1 MKSQRKRGNPHE
13 KYVKLGPAA
22 VARPAA
28 VKLELKVHSWED
40 EARSTLRS
48 YMRRHNVS
56 FKTLAARLAERGVK
70 DSQVNL
76 SNKVGRGKFSLAF
89 FMQCCDAMGIDL
101 TGRKK
106 ESSQPAGEKG

>member
-1 MKSQRKRGNPHE
+1 MQ
-13 KYVKLGPAA
+13 
-22 VARPAA
+22 
-28 VKLELKVHSWED
+28 SWED

-56 FKTLAARLAERGVK
+56 FKTLAARLEERGVK

-89 FMQCCDAMGIDL
+89 FMQCCDAMGVDL
-101 TGRKK
+101 SGRKM
-106 ESSQPAGEKG
+106 EPSQSDGGKG

>member
-1 MKSQRKRGNPHE
+1 M
-13 KYVKLGPAA
+13 
-22 VARPAA
+22 
-28 VKLELKVHSWED
+28 KLELKVHSWED

-56 FKTLAARLAERGVK
+56 FKTLAARLEERGVK

-76 SNKVGRGKFSLAF
+76 SNKVGRGKFSFAF

-101 TGRKK
+101 NGRKK
-106 ESSQPAGEKG
+106 ESVQSASIEA

>member
-1 MKSQRKRGNPHE
+1 MCEAS
-13 KYVKLGPAA
+13 VVV
-22 VARPAA
+22 VARPAT
-28 VKLELKVHSWED
+28 VKLERKVHSWED

-56 FKTLAARLAERGVK
+56 FKSLAARLEVQGVK
-70 DSQVNL
+70 DTQVNL

-101 TGRKK
+101 SGRKK
-106 ESSQPAGEKG
+106 ESTQPTEQKA